1 MMRGFILKDL
11 YNMTSNFKQLLVVI
25 LSLLVMMGTFENMSA
40 FSGMFIILL
49 LGTLVVSSFSFD
61 DMAKWDRY
69 AIALPV
75 TRKQIVLSKYVVALI
90 GLLTGTIV
98 YFIANIISLVIHG
111 NLELGEMFLG
121 SGIIVCVVVVMLSVM
136 LPLVFKFGAEKSRI
150 IMMLVMVIP
159 WLVTMIVMNMG
170 IPVPSEAILSVI
182 GYSLPVAVIILLIGS
197 YLISVKIYEK
207 KDLN

>member
-1 MMRGFILKDL
+1 MRGFILKDL

-25 LSLLVMMGTFENMSA
+25 LSLLVMMGTFENMSV

-90 GLLTGTIV
+90 GLLTGIIV
-98 YFIANIISLVIHG
+98 YFIANIISMLIHG

-121 SGIIVCVVVVMLSVM
+121 SGIIVCAVVAMLSVM

-150 IMMLVMVIP
+150 IMMLVIVIP
-159 WLVTMIVMNMG
+159 WLATMFVMNMG
-170 IPVPSEAILSVI
+170 FPVPSEAILRLI

-197 YLISVKIYEK
+197 YLISAKIYEK